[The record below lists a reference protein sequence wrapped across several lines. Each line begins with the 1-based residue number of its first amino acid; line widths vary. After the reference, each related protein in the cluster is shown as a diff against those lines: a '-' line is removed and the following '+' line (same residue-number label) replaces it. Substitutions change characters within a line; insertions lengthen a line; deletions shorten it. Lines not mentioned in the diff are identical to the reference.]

1 MLNLLYRS
9 AAIWTGLGLISGLYY
24 RELTKA
30 NDFTG
35 GTQLA
40 VAHTHAL
47 ALGTLMLLVLLALVA
62 TLGIDDRRFRWG
74 VVTWQVGLG
83 MTFGMQLVKG
93 TLQVL
98 ENSSSESAA
107 LAGIA
112 GLGHITLT
120 VAFVL
125 LFIGI
130 GSAVRDRSTVVPS

>member
-1 MLNLLYRS
+1 VAQPARPSLIPHDPPQENHMPNLLYRS
-9 AAIWTGLGLISGLYY
+9 AATWTMLGLVSGLYY

-30 NDFTG
+30 NDFSG
-35 GTQLA
+35 HTQLA

-62 TLGIDDRRFRWG
+62 ALGIDDRRSRWG
-74 VVTWQVGLG
+74 VLTWHVGLV

-98 ENSSSESAA
+98 GNRASDSPA

-112 GLGHITLT
+112 GLGHIT
-120 VAFVL
+120 
-125 LFIGI
+125 
-130 GSAVRDRSTVVPS
+130 